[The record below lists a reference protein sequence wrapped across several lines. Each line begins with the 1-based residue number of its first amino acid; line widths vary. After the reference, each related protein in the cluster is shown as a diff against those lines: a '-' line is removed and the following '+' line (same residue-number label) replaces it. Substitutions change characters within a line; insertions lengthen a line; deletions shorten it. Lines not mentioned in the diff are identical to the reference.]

1 MDERSHRVQIRD
13 KQTNEMKSVYLTNQN
28 VVPYNPFLT
37 KKYKAHINV
46 ELCGSVG
53 AIKYINKYVY
63 KRPGRTTVHLKN
75 ENDEIE
81 RYLISRYIG
90 PTEAVWCLFKYAMHE
105 EDPSVTSLAIH
116 LENEQPV
123 YFDPEASAEEIQLI
137 IDNTHSTLMGFF
149 KYNTTNEDGRGY
161 LYQEFPTYFTW
172 KKNERKWQ
180 ARKKGFAVGRMYY
193 CTPTAGERFFL
204 RLLLIV
210 VRGPTSFQDLRT
222 VNSVVFDTFREACQA
237 LHLIE
242 DDQEWFKCFPEA
254 VVFVSG
260 SSLRSLLISA
270 LLFQELNQPAALWN
284 EFCLSIC
291 DDHDV
296 RMRQL

>member
-1 MDERSHRVQIRD
+1 
-13 KQTNEMKSVYLTNQN
+13 
-28 VVPYNPFLT
+28 
-37 KKYKAHINV
+37 
-46 ELCGSVG
+46 
-53 AIKYINKYVY
+53 
-63 KRPGRTTVHLKN
+63 
-75 ENDEIE
+75 
-81 RYLISRYIG
+81 
-90 PTEAVWCLFKYAMHE
+90 
-105 EDPSVTSLAIH
+105 
-116 LENEQPV
+116 
-123 YFDPEASAEEIQLI
+123 
-137 IDNTHSTLMGFF
+137 
-149 KYNTTNEDGRGY
+149 
-161 LYQEFPTYFTW
+161 FPTYFTW

-296 RMRQL
+296 RMRQLGFTDQLNSHETEHAFHKDLPKLAYGLYLLEQALIDAGKTLADFDMPQPLFDW